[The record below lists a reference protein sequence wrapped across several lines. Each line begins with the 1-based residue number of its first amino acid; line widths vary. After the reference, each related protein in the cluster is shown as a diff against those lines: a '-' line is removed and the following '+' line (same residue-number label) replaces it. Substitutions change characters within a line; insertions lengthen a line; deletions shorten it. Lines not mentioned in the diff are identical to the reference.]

1 MITFISSAYALEPNQ
16 KTEIQFFTLVLKD
29 GQLKFHHHCKNVA
42 PGLYPVPRNVTY
54 IGIQNPGDS
63 NNANLAVL
71 MKKEARDLF
80 GQNHAEWFLN
90 VSDDQTIELISKRD
104 IELMK
109 NL

>member
-16 KTEIQFFTLVLKD
+16 ETVIQFFTLVLQD

-54 IGIQNPGDS
+54 LDIQSPGDTK
-63 NNANLAVL
+63 NANLAVL
-71 MKKEARDLF
+71 MKKESRDLF
-80 GQNHAEWFLN
+80 GQNHSEWLLS
-90 VSDDQTIELISKRD
+90 VSVDQTIELISKRD